1 MALRP
6 IASEA
11 QAAQPALV
19 PSAATADAGDFALVA
34 LPLMPS
40 VVRVA
45 QALTG
50 DESDADDLV
59 QETFLR
65 AYRHWHTFQRGSDC
79 RSWLGTICRNAFFE
93 NRRRE
98 SRSTA
103 MEDHELDSLASGR
116 AHNAAR
122 AGGVDDLFARID
134 LGPAIAAAVAR
145 LEPHYRYAVL
155 LIDVDGRTY
164 EEVAELLRVPIGTVR
179 SRLYRG
185 RRQLQESLI
194 AYAVDA
200 GFGRDTTSSSTLPPP
215 SHA

>member
-1 MALRP
+1 MTLRP
-6 IASEA
+6 IANEA
-11 QAAQPALV
+11 PQALSSSV
-19 PSAATADAGDFALVA
+19 TTTDGAGDFATIA
-34 LPLMPS
+34 LPLLPS
-40 VVRVA
+40 VARVA

-65 AYRHWHTFQRGSDC
+65 AYRHWNTFQRGSDC
-79 RSWLGTICRNAFFE
+79 RSWLGTICRNAFYE

-98 SRSTA
+98 SRSVP

-116 AHNAAR
+116 SHNTAR
-122 AGGVDDLFARID
+122 AGGVDDLFTRID
-134 LGPAIAAAVAR
+134 LGPAIAHAIAR

-164 EEVAELLRVPIGTVR
+164 EEVAELLGVPIGTVR

-194 AYAVDA
+194 AHAIDA
-200 GFGRDTTSSSTLPPP
+200 GFGAGDARAP
-215 SHA
+215 SPGGRSNA

>member
-1 MALRP
+1 MTT
-6 IASEA
+6 A
-11 QAAQPALV
+11 QTT
-19 PSAATADAGDFALVA
+19 TADAGDFATIA

-65 AYRHWHTFQRGSDC
+65 AYRHWQTFQRGSDC
-79 RSWLGTICRNAFFE
+79 RSWLSTICRNAFYE

-98 SRSTA
+98 RRSTP
-103 MEDHELDSLASGR
+103 MDDHELDSLASAR
-116 AHNAAR
+116 SHNTAR
-122 AGGVDDLFARID
+122 AGGVDDLFTRID
-134 LGPAIAAAVAR
+134 LGPAIADAIAR

-164 EEVAELLRVPIGTVR
+164 EEVADLLDVPIGTVR

-194 AYAVDA
+194 SFAIDA
-200 GFGRDTTSSSTLPPP
+200 GFGGADANSPTQRPSSN
-215 SHA
+215 A

>member
-1 MALRP
+1 MTQRP

-11 QAAQPALV
+11 QNALSSSVTTTAA
-19 PSAATADAGDFALVA
+19 AGDFATIA

-79 RSWLGTICRNAFFE
+79 RSWLSTICRNAFYE

-98 SRSTA
+98 RRSTP
-103 MEDHELDSLASGR
+103 MDDQELDSLASGR
-116 AHNAAR
+116 SHNTAR
-122 AGGVDDLFARID
+122 ASGVDDLFTRID
-134 LGPAIAAAVAR
+134 LGPAIADAVAR

-155 LIDVDGRTY
+155 LIDVDGRSY
-164 EEVAELLRVPIGTVR
+164 EEVADLLDIPIGTVR

-200 GFGRDTTSSSTLPPP
+200 GLGGGDASAPTQRPS

>member
-1 MALRP
+1 MTTTP
-6 IASEA
+6 
-11 QAAQPALV
+11 
-19 PSAATADAGDFALVA
+19 DAGDFATIA

-65 AYRHWHTFQRGSDC
+65 AYRHWHTFERGSDC
-79 RSWLGTICRNAFFE
+79 RSWLGTICRNAFYE

-98 SRSTA
+98 RRSTP
-103 MEDHELDSLASGR
+103 MDDHELDSLASAR
-116 AHNAAR
+116 SHNTAR
-122 AGGVDDLFARID
+122 AVGVDDVFTRID
-134 LGPAIAAAVAR
+134 LGPAIAGAIAR

-164 EEVAELLRVPIGTVR
+164 EEVADLLDVPIGTVR

-194 AYAVDA
+194 AYAIDA
-200 GFGRDTTSSSTLPPP
+200 GFGSGGASASTQRP
-215 SHA
+215 SNNA

>member
-1 MALRP
+1 MTLRP

-11 QAAQPALV
+11 
-19 PSAATADAGDFALVA
+19 PSALSSSVTTTDASGDFAIIA

-79 RSWLGTICRNAFFE
+79 RSWLGTICRNAFYE

-98 SRSTA
+98 SRSMA

-116 AHNAAR
+116 SHNTAR
-122 AGGVDDLFARID
+122 AGGVDDLFSRID
-134 LGPAIAAAVAR
+134 LGPAIAGAIER

-164 EEVAELLRVPIGTVR
+164 EEVAKLLDVPIGTVR

-194 AYAVDA
+194 AYAIDA
-200 GFGRDTTSSSTLPPP
+200 GFGGADQSTPTN
-215 SHA
+215 SRSNHA

>member
-1 MALRP
+1 MTTVRTT
-6 IASEA
+6 
-11 QAAQPALV
+11 
-19 PSAATADAGDFALVA
+19 TAETGDFATIA

-45 QALTG
+45 QALTA

-65 AYRHWHTFQRGSDC
+65 AYRHWNTFQRGSDC
-79 RSWLGTICRNAFFE
+79 RSWLSTICRNAFYE

-98 SRSTA
+98 RRSTP
-103 MEDHELDSLASGR
+103 MDDHELDSLASGR
-116 AHNAAR
+116 SHNTAR
-122 AGGVDDLFARID
+122 ASGVDDLFTRID
-134 LGPAIAAAVAR
+134 LGPAIADAIAR

-164 EEVAELLRVPIGTVR
+164 DEVADLLDVPIGTVR

-194 AYAVDA
+194 AYAIDA
-200 GFGRDTTSSSTLPPP
+200 GFGGDASAPTQRP
-215 SHA
+215 SNHA

>member
-1 MALRP
+1 MPTAR
-6 IASEA
+6 
-11 QAAQPALV
+11 
-19 PSAATADAGDFALVA
+19 ATSADAGDFATIA

-65 AYRHWHTFQRGSDC
+65 AYRHWQTFQRGSDC
-79 RSWLGTICRNAFFE
+79 RSWLSTICRNAFYE

-98 SRSTA
+98 RRSTP
-103 MEDHELDSLASGR
+103 MDDHELDSLASGR
-116 AHNAAR
+116 AHNTAR
-122 AGGVDDLFARID
+122 AGGVDDLFTRID
-134 LGPAIAAAVAR
+134 LGPAIAEAIAR

-164 EEVAELLRVPIGTVR
+164 EEVAELLDVPIGTVR

-194 AYAVDA
+194 AYAIDA
-200 GFGRDTTSSSTLPPP
+200 GLGGTDTTASTQRPT
-215 SHA
+215 SNA